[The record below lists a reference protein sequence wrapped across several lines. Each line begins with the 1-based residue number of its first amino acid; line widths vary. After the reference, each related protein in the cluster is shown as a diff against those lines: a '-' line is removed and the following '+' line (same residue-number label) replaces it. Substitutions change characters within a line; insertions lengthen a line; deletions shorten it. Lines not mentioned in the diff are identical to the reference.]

1 MINSQKYLKPKLP
14 WGIKIE
20 MLTPRDPLLQQIQAV
35 AEAQGVP
42 VREMD
47 PTQWFSALVA
57 QHMNSEVMIV
67 VVRTGGILTGF
78 LVLELANSSA
88 SYAWVQERYRGMGL
102 GERFYSSACTNLGT
116 PRPQF
121 TLHKDLKVEFAP
133 VLKTLIEAPAFDDP
147 FYVLNPRPVQ
157 SREAA

>member
-1 MINSQKYLKPKLP
+1 MINTQKYLTPKLP

-20 MLTPRDPLLQQIQAV
+20 MLTARDPLLQQIQNV
-35 AEAQGVP
+35 VEAQGAP
-42 VREMD
+42 AAD
-47 PTQWFSALVA
+47 ADSAQWFSTLVA
-57 QHMNSEVMIV
+57 KHMNNDAMIV
-67 VVRTGGILTGF
+67 VVRTGGVLSGF
-78 LVLELANSSA
+78 LVLESSQSSA
-88 SYAWVQERYRGMGL
+88 SYAWVEKNYRGMGL

-121 TLHKDLKVEFAP
+121 TLHKDLKAEFAP
-133 VLKTLIEAPAFDDP
+133 VLKTLIEAPDFHDP